1 MVEDGVKQCFIL
13 RYAHGVQAST
23 GLFFLEDEFAC
34 YTLED
39 PPREAK
45 IPGITRISEG
55 VYELRLRREGRLHE
69 RYDAMYPFHEGMLEL
84 VDVPEFEWILIH
96 TGVVAAH
103 TDGCILVGKEAN
115 SPHTDEGKLS
125 RSRDAYREIYPV
137 IAGWLM
143 SGHRVTLTI
152 TDMDI

>member
-1 MVEDGVKQCFIL
+1 MAEDGVKQCFIL
-13 RYAHGVQAST
+13 RYAHGAEAST
-23 GLFFLEDEFAC
+23 GLFFIEDSFAC

-39 PPREAK
+39 APREAK
-45 IPGITRISEG
+45 IAGITRIQEG

-69 RYDAMYPFHEGMLEL
+69 RYKDMYPFHEGMLEL
-84 VDVPEFEWILIH
+84 LDVPEFDWILIH

-103 TDGCILVGKEAN
+103 TDGCILTGKEVN
-115 SPHTDEGKLS
+115 SPHTDEGRLK

-137 IAGWLM
+137 IAGWLIA
-143 SGHRVTLTI
+143 GHRVTLTI